1 MSAEDFHKRRS
12 LELPYA
18 VNLPA
23 DGGIHPT
30 GGRAIGTGNG
40 GVHLLVEAAAQLL
53 VLRDDVNA
61 LAQEQKTLPPRAATQ
76 REQEQLRFPLRA
88 GRNDGLHGAR
98 SFRWEHYIPARN
110 NCQILGSR
118 ARLGSKLG
126 SRQKEK
132 PVDWLY
138 RLISMVGV
146 AGFEPT
152 AS

>member
-1 MSAEDFHKRRS
+1 MRAKDLHERRP
-12 LELPYA
+12 LELPHA
-18 VNLPA
+18 GNLPA

-88 GRNDGLHGAR
+88 GRNDGLHGAHP
-98 SFRWEHYIPARN
+98 FRWEHYIPHKE

-118 ARLGSKLG
+118 QKLG
-126 SRQKEK
+126 SNLGSEQKEQ
-132 PVDWLY
+132 PVEWLY
-138 RLISMVGV
+138 RLISLVPAVGL
-146 AGFEPT
+146 ELST
-152 AS
+152 